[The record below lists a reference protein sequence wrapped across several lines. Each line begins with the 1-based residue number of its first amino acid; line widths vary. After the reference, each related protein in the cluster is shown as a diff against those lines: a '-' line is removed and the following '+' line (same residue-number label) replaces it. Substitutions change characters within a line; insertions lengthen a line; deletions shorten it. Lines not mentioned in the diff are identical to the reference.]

1 MNLLA
6 ETLANFFVDLF
17 GNKIPGELTI
27 FIISLLPVLELR
39 GGLIAAVLLGV
50 PLWKAFLICYIA
62 NMLPVPFIIL
72 FIKKVFEFLRRFKL
86 FAKFVDKL
94 EAKTEKNK
102 DKIMRYKQ
110 WGLLLFV
117 AIPLPGTGAW
127 TGALFAA
134 LLDIDIKKAIPIIA
148 LGVLIAGVIVAVLS
162 YGTAALIGNEPATT
176 EAMIS
181 LISQIRA

>member
-1 MNLLA
+1 MA

-39 GGLIAAVLLGV
+39 GGLIAAVLLDIE
-50 PLWKAFLICYIA
+50 LWKAFLICYIA

-72 FIKKVFEFLRRFKL
+72 FIKKIFEFLRRFKV
-86 FAKFVDKL
+86 FDKFIKKL

-110 WGLLLFV
+110 WGLLVFV

-134 LLDIDIKKAIPIIA
+134 LLDIDLKKSFPIIA
-148 LGVLIAGVIVAVLS
+148 LGVLIAGIIVATLS
-162 YGTAALIGNEPATT
+162 YGTAALFGGEPATT

-181 LISQIRA
+181 VLSQIRA

>member
-1 MNLLA
+1 MA

-39 GGLIAAVLLGV
+39 GGLIAAVLLDIE
-50 PLWKAFLICYIA
+50 LWKAFLICYIA

-72 FIKKVFEFLRRFKL
+72 FIKKIFEFLRRFKV
-86 FAKFVDKL
+86 FDKFINKL

-110 WGLLLFV
+110 WGLLVFV

-134 LLDIDIKKAIPIIA
+134 LLDIDLKKSFPIIA
-148 LGVLIAGVIVAVLS
+148 LGVLIAGIIVATLS
-162 YGTAALIGNEPATT
+162 YGTAALFGGEPTTT

-181 LISQIRA
+181 VLSRL

>member
-1 MNLLA
+1 MA

-27 FIISLLPVLELR
+27 FIISLLPILELR

-50 PLWKAFLICYIA
+50 PLWKAFLVCFIG

-72 FIKKVFEFLRRFKL
+72 FIKKIFEFLRRFS
-86 FAKFVDKL
+86 FFDKFIGKL
-94 EAKTEKNK
+94 EAKTEKNR
-102 DKIMRYKQ
+102 DKVLRYKQ

-134 LLDIDIKKAIPIIA
+134 LLDIDLKKSFPIIA

-162 YGTAALIGNEPATT
+162 YGTAALVGGEPTTT
-176 EAMIS
+176 EAVIS
-181 LISQIRA
+181 LLSQLKA